1 MLMPIN
7 EFRYVKRIY
16 ALLFA
21 MILINPLLSNI
32 ITITTVL
39 RSMELLSFIGIFYY
53 EYKLYKGR
61 CLRNLSGYEK
71 SLFILL
77 FVISIG
83 IIFRGQWPTSPNG
96 FFLHIL
102 TTTTYL
108 LPFIILKLPNEK
120 YFKELLNL
128 FFKISLWVIPLWIM
142 NYSDLIQVGTYKAE
156 GIGSYLPFIS
166 AFLLGLSAYFTK
178 RQRNINIVI
187 WATFFMLMMM
197 NARRNVSFSLL
208 LYAVIAYVLISLSSL
223 KKNTAKTIIIYL
235 FSILTG
241 LILLLNFD
249 SLTSGVFNNM
259 ANRAHEDTRSGVEE
273 LFFMDFSNAPVSD
286 WVFGRGMDGSYYQ
299 SMRNEETGE
308 IIDYRNG
315 IETGYLNMM
324 LKGGII
330 YDVVIILIMI
340 LAIKR
345 GFKKRDIVCRY
356 ISIILFTYFIDL
368 YTTNPVCTFSVRS
381 ILFWFIVSIL
391 LNKSKDKKRIRYSYI

>member
-1 MLMPIN
+1 MLIPKI
-7 EFRYVKRIY
+7 ELKYVKRIY
-16 ALLFA
+16 ILLFSI
-21 MILINPLLSNI
+21 ILIKPLLSSI
-32 ITITTVL
+32 ITITTIL
-39 RSMELLSFIGIFYY
+39 RSAELLSFLGIFYY

-96 FFLHIL
+96 FILHIL

-156 GIGSYLPFIS
+156 GIGSSLPFLS
-166 AFLLGLSAYFTK
+166 AFLLGLSAYFNK
-178 RQRNINIVI
+178 KQRNINIII
-187 WATFFMLMMM
+187 WAIYFMLMML
-197 NARRNVSFSLL
+197 NARRNVSFTLL
-208 LYAVIAYVLISLSSL
+208 LYAVIAYIFTSLSSI
-223 KKNTAKTIIIYL
+223 KKNVAKTVIIFL

-241 LILLLNFD
+241 LILLLNLD
-249 SLTSGVFNNM
+249 TLTSGVFNNM
-259 ANRAHEDTRSGVEE
+259 ANRVNEDTRSGVEE
-273 LFFMDFSNAPVSD
+273 LFFADFSNAPISD
-286 WVFGRGMDGSYYQ
+286 WIFGRGMDGGYYQ
-299 SMRNEETGE
+299 PTKNEETGE
-308 IIDYRNG
+308 IADNRTV

-330 YDVVIILIMI
+330 YDATIILIML

-345 GFKKRDIVCRY
+345 GFTKHNSINKY
-356 ISIILFTYFIDL
+356 ISIILLTYFIDL
-368 YTTNPVCTFSVRS
+368 YTTNPVCAFSVRS
-381 ILFWFIVSIL
+381 ILFWFCISIL
-391 LNKSKDKKRIRYSYI
+391 LNEQKIRLYIK

>member
-7 EFRYVKRIY
+7 ELRYVKRIY
-16 ALLFA
+16 VLLFT

-32 ITITTVL
+32 ITITTLL
-39 RSMELLSFIGIFYY
+39 RSIELLSFIGIFYY

-61 CLRNLSGYEK
+61 CLRNLSRYEK
-71 SLFILL
+71 PLFILL

-83 IIFRGQWPTSPNG
+83 IILRGQWPTSPKD
-96 FFLHIL
+96 FMLHIL
-102 TTTTYL
+102 TTPTYL
-108 LPFIILKLPNEK
+108 LPFLIIKLPNEK

-142 NYSDLIQVGTYKAE
+142 NYSDLIQIGTYKAE

-187 WATFFMLMMM
+187 WATYFMLMMM

-249 SLTSGVFNNM
+249 SLASGVFNNM
-259 ANRAHEDTRSGVEE
+259 ANRANEDTRSGVEE

-299 SMRNEETGE
+299 PMRNEETGE
-308 IIDYRNG
+308 ITDYRNG

-345 GFKKRDIVCRY
+345 GLKKRYIVYRY

-381 ILFWFIVSIL
+381 ILFWLIVSIL
-391 LNKSKDKKRIRYSYI
+391 LNNSNDKQRIRYSYI